1 MSKPLVLVEG
11 GWTKPRKSQQKVQ
24 GLVCLRNSRE
34 SSVTYL
40 FISQLLNVILTLTIS
55 FHFFFYR
62 FVGVCE
68 GAGRVRDAL
77 STWCVCEG
85 AGRVRNAL
93 STCES

>member
-1 MSKPLVLVEG
+1 MYV
-11 GWTKPRKSQQKVQ
+11 
-24 GLVCLRNSRE
+24 LVCLRNSRE

-40 FISQLLNVILTLTIS
+40 FIAQLLNVILTLTIS

-85 AGRVRNAL
+85 AIVGLWSGWREEQGLESYKDVGGEGGVRM
-93 STCES
+93 